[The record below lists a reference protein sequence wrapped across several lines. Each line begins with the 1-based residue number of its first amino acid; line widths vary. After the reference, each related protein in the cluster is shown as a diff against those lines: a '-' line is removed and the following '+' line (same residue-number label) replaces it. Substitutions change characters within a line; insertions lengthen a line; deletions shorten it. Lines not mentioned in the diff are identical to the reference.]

1 MTLTER
7 ERFIYHAATLMTM
20 KIMSNEFHLMPINV
34 HKMID
39 LIRNNRCRKLN
50 DELVDSIYTDIEEEV
65 LLANSVY
72 ELKDGE
78 VFGR

>member
-1 MTLTER
+1 MT
-7 ERFIYHAATLMTM
+7 
-20 KIMSNEFHLMPINV
+20 
-34 HKMID
+34 
-39 LIRNNRCRKLN
+39 
-50 DELVDSIYTDIEEEV
+50 ELVDSIYTDIEEEV